1 MFRKLSLFIAI
12 LSILGIVDTRFA
24 HAQQIVT
31 DGDTATIVT
40 KNGDRI
46 TIDGNTLS
54 RDGKNLFHS
63 FREFGL
69 SQQQIAT
76 FLTNPNIQNILTR
89 VTGGNPSYINGLIQV
104 VGGNSNLFLMN
115 PAGIVFG
122 QGASINVP
130 ADFTATTATGIGFNN
145 GILNAIGS
153 NDYQNLT
160 GNPTNFVFNNNQ
172 NGSIINA
179 GKLKVAQGSNINL
192 VGGNVINTGTI
203 ETPQGKINIQAVEGT
218 SRIKITPEGSLLSLE
233 IDIPKDE
240 QGNLLGFT
248 PQDLPTLLTG
258 ANNAGINTPNITI
271 NNNLGVNGI
280 NPQIQVGNTKI
291 PNETGIAIASG
302 KISTSSDNLGGEITV
317 LGNKVGVIN
326 GEIEANGAT
335 GGGKVL
341 IGGDFQGKST
351 IPNSQITVV
360 DKDSTIKA
368 NANISGEGGKVI
380 IWADKN
386 TTFTGEIETKGGING
401 GNGGFVEVSGKENLN
416 FNGKVDTTA
425 TNGTMGTLLLDPT
438 NIIISNDLSTP
449 DGSIVN
455 AIQLGSQLTNIL
467 LDADN
472 NITFAA
478 NVNVINPNVDL
489 TARANNSIQVN
500 DNVGLTTNG
509 GNVTL
514 NSDRDALNGGSI
526 IMNQGSFIRANGGNI
541 ILGGGINPLTTP
553 AIGVA
558 NTGLEPNN
566 RNSGI
571 SLRDATIET
580 TGNGFISLRGKGFGG
595 TGNSNAGISLQGNTT
610 IRTVNSDITL
620 VGTGQASGQL
630 NHGISFGSPDV
641 ANDSIIIESSG
652 SGNIELVGIHEGN
665 GTNDNTGI
673 LTGGDDSANPTRI
686 TSNVGRIT
694 LSGLTNGFSIARGIS
709 IQENS
714 QVNSIGSGT
723 IYLDGESIRNNDG
736 IGVFGA
742 IITTGDTRLNTLIL
756 KDGSQQDIFID
767 SVSPSNFGDVT
778 IGNPIISSARNVV
791 LNDADDIR
799 LGAIKVTGN
808 LTVNA
813 NGNITDV
820 RTTSR
825 ATITVGGTTSLNA
838 NGNNISLAG
847 RDTFGGTNDF
857 NILEIVNAQD
867 VLISENNSL
876 ILGNSNITGKLEI
889 TSQGTITDNGVL
901 TVGGLTTLN
910 PNDNDIILDNT
921 NNDFNTVRIQN
932 TNNLTLADINDLI
945 LDNVDSL
952 GNPANISISGD
963 LDLRVANTTNIN
975 GNLQANSLTTDA
987 LGTTTLNGNVTTL
1000 GDQTYNDSLI
1010 LTKDTEING
1019 ENIAFNNSIDSQTNP
1034 QNLTVTANTNINYG
1048 DGIGDDRIG
1057 ANIGLNNLTSNA
1069 VDIFLNINRAELT
1082 LNNPSIR
1089 TIGNQKYTITSNIGR
1104 TLFLSKDTVIN
1115 TNDFNLNGTIA
1126 IDPNAINGVDLTIN
1140 AIGNIDISTNIVN
1153 SNIPVAIDT
1162 ALGNRGGNIAL
1173 NADEN
1178 INIDGI
1184 INTGRLTDTSF
1195 VNNAGNVAIDSN
1207 NGFVNLGAIST
1218 AGVSQSGSVEI
1229 NGNNILVGSIISNF
1243 SPLASG
1249 AGGDVSITGL
1259 NTLVLGEISAQSF
1272 TVSGSLLLSNFT
1284 TLGLSIPPN
1293 VPLLANSNITTT
1305 EDQIYNGSVLL
1316 NDNVIFTARNINFNG
1331 EIDSFDLNL
1340 SGINLPSLTPS
1351 EIANIILDS
1360 VSNRT
1365 SATPHEVIING
1376 SNTIQLGNGIGDD
1389 RLGSVTGLASLTTTG
1404 QTNIN
1409 INSTGNSINTTGD
1422 QIFNNSVLLE
1432 KNTFLNGNNITFKG
1446 AVNGTNNLT
1455 INSNNNGITDFTD
1468 SVTGLNTLIT
1478 NSDGKTIINGNI
1490 TTTGIQRYLDNVEI
1504 ANNVALNTTNNSI
1517 TFNGTVNSQSGENNN
1532 LTLNTGN
1539 GDITFSQAVGDSQ
1552 ILGDIIANSTA
1563 VTRFNSTVN
1572 ANNLTTNAVGTTRL
1586 NGNVTTTGNQVYND
1600 DVILNTSTIFTTNNL
1615 TAKSIEVDT
1624 NSSNPISLTIKA
1636 NDSVSISG
1644 KANENQPLAISTAR
1658 NNQASGD
1665 IIITAEND
1673 INFGGVVNTTA
1684 TSGTSFATNAGNIS
1698 ITSNNGNVTIPAVAA
1713 FGTLSSG
1720 EVNISGNNLIL
1731 GPILTFLTST
1741 NVTSGNINLQG
1752 NNINVNGT
1760 IQGQSLTTSGNFSL
1774 SNNSAFLNSGDAS
1787 LSALGNANITTIGN
1801 QNYNNF
1807 SIQDNANLIS
1817 TQGKINFSGS
1827 INTASNNL
1835 TVSSLNGVNFSDGG
1849 IISSASGNLLLQTTN
1864 PNGNIFIGS
1873 GNDTQF
1879 VITNLNQANGFNTI
1893 TIGQNNS
1900 LGNITVNEPLTV
1912 NDPLI
1917 LQASNINVNQTI
1929 NGNDNASITIKGAK
1943 TTTTLNA
1950 DIITQG
1956 NAIIIDD
1963 NVILGDNVTL
1973 RTNNETSVGG
1983 NIDILGSING
1993 NQNLTLNAGN
2003 SDILINDSIG
2013 NNQALNILSITA
2025 NNTNFGGGLVSTTGN
2040 QNLNSNLIL
2049 SKNAVFDTQGSFSA
2063 KNISS
2068 TNTNVNINAQQITTE
2083 NIVTKGGDISLIS
2096 NNSSVNT
2103 KNLNTSATTGAAI
2116 AINSATTINTGNIE
2130 TAGST
2135 GNGGNV
2141 TLNAPNDIQVSTIN
2155 TVSNNGKGG
2164 DVDVSTTG
2172 NFRATNTI
2180 DNSDI
2185 SINSNG
2191 GSQGGA
2197 VTIDLFPGDSENNVL
2212 QDPRLPFIVGNG
2224 TRNGTAGV
2232 ITNLNSTIG
2241 KGEYVVTTTEGN
2253 LAVQLLSR
2261 LPFSNPNNAVTPP
2274 NVVTRLDANVSS
2286 PVIPIATITQAQEIL
2301 TTIEQE
2307 AAEKPAFIYVSFT
2320 PKGYQPRDLDE
2331 EFARREATNT
2341 QEYSQIDINKPNL
2354 QPSISF
2360 KPAQEDQLDLLIVTN
2375 KGKPIRVS
2383 VPVNRQQVVESATS
2397 LWSKI
2402 SDNFALNDDYKTN
2415 AAELYSWLIAPIE
2428 SQLKE
2433 QEISNLLFILP
2444 AEIRFIPIA
2453 ALYDTNSQQFLVEKY
2468 SSGLAPSLN
2477 LNDNRYRPIK
2487 DLNLLAMGASQFAD
2501 TGVTPLPAVGV
2512 ELPTIKKVW
2521 NDEPTEDYQRYL
2533 NGNFTLEEIK
2543 ANLERKP
2550 YGIVHFG
2557 THGEFNP
2564 TETSDSFI
2572 QLYNSRLPL
2581 NEIRT
2586 LGLNQPLVELM
2597 VLSACETA
2605 FGNEIAELGFAGLA
2619 VQAGVK
2625 TAMGSVWQVSDT
2637 GTLALMTDFYS
2648 QLKQQTTKAEALRQT
2663 QLDMLTGKIYKTED
2677 GSKIITPKSEV
2688 SLEGL
2693 PETSRQKEDFTHPFY
2708 WAPFTMIGNPW

>member
-24 HAQQIVT
+24 HAQQIIT

-130 ADFTATTATGIGFNN
+130 ADFTATTATSIGFNN

-160 GNPTNFVFNNNQ
+160 DNPRNFVFNNNQ

-179 GKLKVAQGSNINL
+179 GDLKVAQGSNINL
-192 VGGNVINTGTI
+192 IGGNVINTGTI

-218 SRIKITPEGSLLSLE
+218 SRIKITPEGSLLILE

-258 ANNAGINTPNITI
+258 ANNAGINTPNITT
-271 NNNLGVNGI
+271 NNVGVNGI
-280 NPQIQVGNTKI
+280 NPQIQVGNTNI

-302 KISTSSDNLGGEITV
+302 KISTSSQKLGGEITV
-317 LGNKVGVIN
+317 LGDKVGVIN

-341 IGGDFQGKST
+341 IGGDFQGKGT

-380 IWADKN
+380 IWGDKN
-386 TTFTGEIETKGGING
+386 TSFTGNIEAKGGING

-425 TNGTMGTLLLDPT
+425 PKGNTGTLLLDPENVT
-438 NIIISNDLSTP
+438 
-449 DGSIVN
+449 IVN
-455 AIQLGSQLTNIL
+455 GSFAQDDSQIDDGEILAGDGLENDFSISELALESLSGTTNVLIE
-467 LDADN
+467 ANN
-472 NITFAA
+472 NITIENLTDNNLTFE
-478 NVNVINPNVDL
+478 PN
-489 TARANNSIQVN
+489 
-500 DNVGLTTNG
+500 LTTGVNPRTSVTFTADADSNG
-509 GNVTL
+509 IGDFSM
-514 NSDRDALNGGSI
+514 NSSDTIVARGRDVNISGQNIIVGSI
-526 IMNQGSFIRANGGNI
+526 NTSRINATENGGNI
-541 ILGGGINPLTTP
+541 ILNSPNSTIVQGSIN
-553 AIGVA
+553 G
-558 NTGLEPNN
+558 
-566 RNSGI
+566 
-571 SLRDATIET
+571 
-580 TGNGFISLRGKGFGG
+580 
-595 TGNSNAGISLQGNTT
+595 
-610 IRTVNSDITL
+610 
-620 VGTGQASGQL
+620 
-630 NHGISFGSPDV
+630 
-641 ANDSIIIESSG
+641 
-652 SGNIELVGIHEGN
+652 
-665 GTNDNTGI
+665 
-673 LTGGDDSANPTRI
+673 
-686 TSNVGRIT
+686 
-694 LSGLTNGFSIARGIS
+694 
-709 IQENS
+709 
-714 QVNSIGSGT
+714 
-723 IYLDGESIRNNDG
+723 
-736 IGVFGA
+736 
-742 IITTGDTRLNTLIL
+742 
-756 KDGSQQDIFID
+756 
-767 SVSPSNFGDVT
+767 
-778 IGNPIISSARNVV
+778 
-791 LNDADDIR
+791 
-799 LGAIKVTGN
+799 
-808 LTVNA
+808 
-813 NGNITDV
+813 
-820 RTTSR
+820 
-825 ATITVGGTTSLNA
+825 
-838 NGNNISLAG
+838 
-847 RDTFGGTNDF
+847 
-857 NILEIVNAQD
+857 
-867 VLISENNSL
+867 NSL
-876 ILGNSNITGKLEI
+876 I
-889 TSQGTITDNGVL
+889 TDTNG
-901 TVGGLTTLN
+901 
-910 PNDNDIILDNT
+910 I
-921 NNDFNTVRIQN
+921 
-932 TNNLTLADINDLI
+932 
-945 LDNVDSL
+945 
-952 GNPANISISGD
+952 
-963 LDLRVANTTNIN
+963 
-975 GNLQANSLTTDA
+975 
-987 LGTTTLNGNVTTL
+987 TTLNGNITTI
-1000 GDQTYNDSLI
+1000 GDQTYNDEVVL
-1010 LTKDTEING
+1010 NQ
-1019 ENIAFNNSIDSQTNP
+1019 NIT
-1034 QNLTVTANTNINYG
+1034 LRT
-1048 DGIGDDRIG
+1048 
-1057 ANIGLNNLTSNA
+1057 NNLTAKSIEVNQTSSNPISLTINA
-1069 VDIFLNINRAELT
+1069 NDSVSITGRVNNNEPLAISTARNNQGSGDITITAENDINITGAINTTASDVNSFVPNAGDVSIRSRNGDVFVFGIGTFGINTSGKVNVSGDNLNLGPIISFLDIDNLANSTGGIIDLQGNNLIVTGEIRGESLTTTGNLT
-1082 LNNPSIR
+1082 LNNNP
-1089 TIGNQKYTITSNIGR
+1089 
-1104 TLFLSKDTVIN
+1104 
-1115 TNDFNLNGTIA
+1115 
-1126 IDPNAINGVDLTIN
+1126 
-1140 AIGNIDISTNIVN
+1140 
-1153 SNIPVAIDT
+1153 NIPSD
-1162 ALGNRGGNIAL
+1162 
-1173 NADEN
+1173 
-1178 INIDGI
+1178 
-1184 INTGRLTDTSF
+1184 
-1195 VNNAGNVAIDSN
+1195 
-1207 NGFVNLGAIST
+1207 
-1218 AGVSQSGSVEI
+1218 
-1229 NGNNILVGSIISNF
+1229 
-1243 SPLASG
+1243 
-1249 AGGDVSITGL
+1249 
-1259 NTLVLGEISAQSF
+1259 
-1272 TVSGSLLLSNFT
+1272 
-1284 TLGLSIPPN
+1284 IPFFG
-1293 VPLLANSNITTT
+1293 NSNITTT
-1305 EDQIYNGSVLL
+1305 
-1316 NDNVIFTARNINFNG
+1316 
-1331 EIDSFDLNL
+1331 
-1340 SGINLPSLTPS
+1340 
-1351 EIANIILDS
+1351 
-1360 VSNRT
+1360 
-1365 SATPHEVIING
+1365 
-1376 SNTIQLGNGIGDD
+1376 
-1389 RLGSVTGLASLTTTG
+1389 
-1404 QTNIN
+1404 
-1409 INSTGNSINTTGD
+1409 
-1422 QIFNNSVLLE
+1422 
-1432 KNTFLNGNNITFKG
+1432 
-1446 AVNGTNNLT
+1446 
-1455 INSNNNGITDFTD
+1455 
-1468 SVTGLNTLIT
+1468 
-1478 NSDGKTIINGNI
+1478 
-1490 TTTGIQRYLDNVEI
+1490 
-1504 ANNVALNTTNNSI
+1504 
-1517 TFNGTVNSQSGENNN
+1517 
-1532 LTLNTGN
+1532 
-1539 GDITFSQAVGDSQ
+1539 
-1552 ILGDIIANSTA
+1552 
-1563 VTRFNSTVN
+1563 
-1572 ANNLTTNAVGTTRL
+1572 
-1586 NGNVTTTGNQVYND
+1586 GNQTYND

-1615 TAKSIEVDT
+1615 TAKSIEVNQT
-1624 NSSNPISLTIKA
+1624 SSNPISLTINA

-1720 EVNISGNNLIL
+1720 EVNISGKNLIL

-1760 IQGQSLTTSGNFSL
+1760 IQGQFLTTSGNFSL
-1774 SNNSAFLNSGDAS
+1774 SNNSAFLNSGNPS

-1807 SIQDNANLIS
+1807 IIQDNANLIS
-1817 TQGKINFSGS
+1817 TQGKINFSGN

-1835 TVSSLNGVNFSDGG
+1835 TVRSLNGVNFSDGG

-1900 LGNITVNEPLTV
+1900 LGNITVNETLTV

-1956 NAIIIDD
+1956 NDIIIDD

-1973 RTNNETSVGG
+1973 ATNNRKGG

-2049 SKNAVFDTQGSFSA
+2049 SKNTVFDTQGSFSA

-2068 TNTNVNINAQQITTE
+2068 TNTNVNITAQQITTE

-2103 KNLNTSATTGAAI
+2103 ENLNTSATTGGAI
-2116 AINSATTINTGNIE
+2116 AINSATIINTGNIE

-2141 TLNAPNDIQVSTIN
+2141 TLNAPNDIQVSSIN
-2155 TVSNNGKGG
+2155 TSSNNGRGG
-2164 DVDVSTTG
+2164 DVNISTFGRLRVTDTIP
-2172 NFRATNTI
+2172 NTNI
-2180 DNSDI
+2180 SIDSSGRNGGGSISIDFFPDNSQANKT
-2185 SINSNG
+2185 S
-2191 GSQGGA
+2191 
-2197 VTIDLFPGDSENNVL
+2197 
-2212 QDPRLPFIVGNG
+2212 DPRLPFTVGNSSN
-2224 TRNGTAGV
+2224 NGTKGI
-2232 ITNLNSTIG
+2232 ITN
-2241 KGEYVVTTTEGN
+2241 GEFSINPDQYFEVVQEGN
-2253 LAVQLLSR
+2253 INVNLLE
-2261 LPFSNPNNAVTPP
+2261 PKPIIVNPKQKKIDLLKKDGDRNNAVEPPPETTPQIATILP
-2274 NVVTRLDANVSS
+2274 PSL
-2286 PVIPIATITQAQEIL
+2286 PIATITQAQEIL
-2301 TTIEQE
+2301 TTIERE

-2320 PKGYQPRDLDE
+2320 PKGYQPRDLEE

-2341 QEYSQIDINKPNL
+2341 QEYSQVDINKPNL

-2383 VPVNRQQVVESATS
+2383 VPVNRQQVVESATN
-2397 LWSKI
+2397 LWSKV

-2487 DLNLLAMGASQFAD
+2487 DLSLLAMGASQFAD

-2663 QLDMLTGKIYKTED
+2663 QLDMLTGKIYKTDD